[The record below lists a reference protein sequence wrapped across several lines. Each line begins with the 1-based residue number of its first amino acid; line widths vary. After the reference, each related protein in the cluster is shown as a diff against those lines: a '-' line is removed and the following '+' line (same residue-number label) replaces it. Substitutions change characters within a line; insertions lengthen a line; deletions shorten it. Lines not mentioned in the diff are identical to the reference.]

1 MERYEELL
9 VALRRVIRATDMHS
23 RQLIKT
29 AGLTAPQLLIL
40 EAIRNDDTVT
50 ASELAKRVSLSQATV
65 TNILERLERR
75 DLIRRRRSSEDR
87 RKVDILLT
95 GPGLEL
101 LKRSPRP
108 FQETFIRQFQ
118 EMPEW
123 EQLMILSAV
132 KKIAAM
138 MNAETL
144 EASPYLDV
152 ETLEDRFGAPA
163 AALEHP
169 VK

>member
-1 MERYEELL
+1 MERYEELI
-9 VALRRVIRATDMHS
+9 VALRRVNRATDMHS

-40 EAIRNDDTVT
+40 EAIRNDYAVT
-50 ASELAKRVSLSQATV
+50 ASRLAKRVSLSQATV

-75 DLIRRRRSSEDR
+75 GLILRQRSSEDR
-87 RKVDILLT
+87 RKVNVLLSEQ
-95 GPGLEL
+95 GLEL

-118 EMPEW
+118 ELPEW

-144 EASPYLDV
+144 DAEPYLDV
-152 ETLEDRFGAPA
+152 DELDSRLETPA
-163 AALEHP
+163 APLDQP